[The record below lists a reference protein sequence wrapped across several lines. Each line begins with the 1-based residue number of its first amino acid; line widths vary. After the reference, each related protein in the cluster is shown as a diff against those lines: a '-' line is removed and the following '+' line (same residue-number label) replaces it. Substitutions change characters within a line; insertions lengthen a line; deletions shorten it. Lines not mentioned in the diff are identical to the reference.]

1 MGTIDTIKH
10 NHIAAHLSDSKSI
23 IYSWLCRE
31 RMSIVMM
38 LWFHCI
44 NVCCMSL
51 PWGYGLRLRCSS
63 CPCAAEVDWDEQ
75 IEDVVATSVT
85 SQGQRS
91 LVFHAYFF
99 FSVWHSCPL
108 HRSIYSIYCCAL
120 THICANSF
128 FWHNSMRTVANMRS
142 NRMHSTPYKS
152 QYNAHFHR
160 RRRESLRWRTINL
173 DHGEETP

>member
-1 MGTIDTIKH
+1 
-10 NHIAAHLSDSKSI
+10 
-23 IYSWLCRE
+23 
-31 RMSIVMM
+31 MSRA
-38 LWFHCI
+38 
-44 NVCCMSL
+44 NVNCNDALIPLYKCVL
-51 PWGYGLRLRCSS
+51 HEFALRLRPAAAVLFLSLCSWS
-63 CPCAAEVDWDEQ
+63 WLRWTKRGCCSNISYIARAAFTCVPC
-75 IEDVVATSVT
+75 I
-85 SQGQRS
+85 
-91 LVFHAYFF
+91 FF